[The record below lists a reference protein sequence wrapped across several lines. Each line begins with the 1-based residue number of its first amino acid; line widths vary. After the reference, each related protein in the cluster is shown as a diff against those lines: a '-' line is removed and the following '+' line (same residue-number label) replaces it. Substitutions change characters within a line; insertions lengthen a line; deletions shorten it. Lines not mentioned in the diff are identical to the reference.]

1 MLKPDVMPKIRQAHI
16 GLTDPKSP
24 ENVGAVM
31 RAVGCYNA
39 QSVTY
44 TGNRFNKATE
54 QGRRLQT
61 DTRKAADRIP
71 LDHVESFKQS
81 LPKGARPV
89 AIELVEGATSLIDYQ
104 HPENAYYIFGPE
116 DRSIDK
122 EIVAW
127 CEDVIYIPTVG
138 CMNLAATVN
147 VVLYDRIAKLGPK
160 EEGNDLI
167 RQSRDRNNQLK
178 V

>member
-1 MLKPDVMPKIRQAHI
+1 MPCNHQAHI

-24 ENVGAVM
+24 ENVGAIM
-31 RAVGCYNA
+31 RAAGCYNA
-39 QSVTY
+39 ASVSY
-44 TGNRFNKATE
+44 SGNRFNKAQE

-61 DTRKAADRIP
+61 DTRNAVERIP
-71 LDHVESFKQS
+71 LEHVESFKQAI
-81 LPKGARPV
+81 PKGARPV
-89 AIELVEGATSLIDYQ
+89 AIELVEGAISLIDYQ
-104 HPENAYYIFGPE
+104 HPENAFYIFGPE

-122 EIVAW
+122 DIVAW

-160 EEGNDLI
+160 ADGDELI
-167 RQSRDRNNQLK
+167 RRSRDRNNQLK

>member
-1 MLKPDVMPKIRQAHI
+1 MSESHQAHI

-24 ENVGAVM
+24 ENVGAIM
-31 RAVGCYNA
+31 RAAGCYNV

-44 TGNRFNKATE
+44 TGNRFNKAQE
-54 QGRRLQT
+54 QNKRLQT
-61 DTRKAADRIP
+61 DTRNMLERIP
-71 LDHVESFKQS
+71 LDHIECFKAS
-81 LPKGARPV
+81 IPKGARPV
-89 AIELVEGATSLIDYQ
+89 AIELVEGATSLIDYE

-122 EIVAW
+122 EVVAW

-160 EEGNDLI
+160 ASGDELI
-167 RQSRDRNNQLK
+167 RRSRDRNNQLK